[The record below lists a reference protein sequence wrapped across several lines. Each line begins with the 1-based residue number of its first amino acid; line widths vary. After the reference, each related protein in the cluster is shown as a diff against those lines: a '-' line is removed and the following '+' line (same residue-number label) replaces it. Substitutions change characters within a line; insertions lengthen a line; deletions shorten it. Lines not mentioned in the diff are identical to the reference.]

1 MAAGGSPR
9 LTGNLTA
16 QTLLGVPPVK
26 VNAESEQLWRQLGD
40 LMTKRHQL
48 MWELFVLQNA
58 EKPDAKAIDAK
69 LAQIGEIERQMSVTR
84 GALFQHRLQKT
95 AASMGGGTRAS
106 MGCGPMMGAGPA
118 GGCAACCAGA
128 K

>member
-1 MAAGGSPR
+1 MAAGGSPK

-58 EKPDAKAIDAK
+58 EKPDTKAIDAK